1 MIKNLGMLCLI
12 ELEGRSEKAARLHSV
27 AGSIDELVE
36 RGNSAHDPD
45 SWESRGQ
52 HGVWVR
58 RHSTPRLSLF
68 TPYRVPRGPPK
79 GLALGLKRRTIGKF
93 INGDS
98 FDVTD
103 DWTSGTQAHRFLK
116 DGRTGRTE
124 FSVPPIAAAVV

>member
-1 MIKNLGMLCLI
+1 MIGLI
-12 ELEGRSEKAARLHSV
+12 ELEGRSEKAAQLHSV
-27 AGSIDELVE
+27 ASSIDELVE
-36 RGNSAHDPD
+36 CGSSGHAPD
-45 SWESRGQ
+45 SWESRGE

-79 GLALGLKRRTIGKF
+79 RLTLGLERRTIGKL

-103 DWTSGTQAHRFLK
+103 DWTSGSQAHRFLK
-116 DGRTGRTE
+116 DGWTGRTE
-124 FSVPPIAAAVV
+124 FSVAPIATAVV